1 MQNRT
6 AFLRVGVLFVVAG
19 ILVVPLLYGIGLILL
34 VIGGVSWAPE
44 D

>member
-6 AFLRVGVLFVVAG
+6 AFLRVGVLFVVTG
-19 ILVVPLLYGIGLILL
+19 ILVVPLLYGIGLIFL
-34 VIGGVSWAPE
+34 VIGGVMWAPE